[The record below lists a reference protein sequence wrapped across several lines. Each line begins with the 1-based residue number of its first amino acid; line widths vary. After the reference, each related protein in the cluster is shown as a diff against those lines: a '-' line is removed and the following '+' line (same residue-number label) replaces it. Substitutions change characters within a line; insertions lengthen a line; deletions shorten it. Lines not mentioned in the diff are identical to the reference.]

1 MFKLICTFLVPV
13 LKSAIFPKSSNPFNL
28 GITFTIQNEGA
39 MGVLCCRVV
48 VIASRIKS
56 VFSKEVKSS
65 YFDFMTFFTWEIIS

>member
-1 MFKLICTFLVPV
+1 M
-13 LKSAIFPKSSNPFNL
+13 
-28 GITFTIQNEGA
+28 GIIFTIQNEGA

-65 YFDFMTFFTWEIIS
+65 YFDFMTFFYLGNYFLKPLLFSMSYKAHEMI

>member
-1 MFKLICTFLVPV
+1 
-13 LKSAIFPKSSNPFNL
+13 
-28 GITFTIQNEGA
+28 

-65 YFDFMTFFTWEIIS
+65 YFDFMTFFLPGKLFPKTLIIFYALQGTWNDLALSVSILPPK